1 MSMTLDTQD
10 VERALVELSTSVL
23 REIADEF
30 VDTAKEHAS
39 ARSGELRDGI
49 SAGDVDLK
57 DSGLFTTTI
66 TSSAEHS
73 SWQNEGTGI
82 YGPMGQRI
90 RPTHAKALVFDWP
103 AAGGTVFFTSVA
115 GQEGNHWW
123 DRTILE
129 WFEIV
134 SNAESKVPDAR

>member
-1 MSMTLDTQD
+1 MSMAIDTQD

-23 REIADEF
+23 REVADEF

-49 SAGDVDLK
+49 SAGDIDIGTQGV
-57 DSGLFTTTI
+57 FNVTV

-90 RPTHAKALVFDWP
+90 YPTQAKALVFDWP

-115 GQEGNHWW
+115 GQEGNRWW